1 MSDPARFVAAFA
13 AYWAAPDLDVLPALL
28 APEVRLRQPLAE
40 PTDGLAAAR
49 AGFERIFAALPDLR
63 GEVDRWSAAG
73 EYVFIEFRLRA
84 TLAGRPFEWPVVDRF
99 TLRDGLAAERVSY
112 FDPLPLVLA
121 GLRRPS
127 GWRQLWTAGGVRAL
141 LSARGTP
148 R

>member
-13 AYWAAPDLDVLPALL
+13 AYWAAPD
-28 APEVRLRQPLAE
+28 
-40 PTDGLAAAR
+40 
-49 AGFERIFAALPDLR
+49 I
-63 GEVDRWSAAG
+63 
-73 EYVFIEFRLRA
+73 
-84 TLAGRPFEWPVVDRF
+84 
-99 TLRDGLAAERVSY
+99 
-112 FDPLPLVLA
+112 DPLPLVFA